1 VSGTTNV
8 TVTNDGVR
16 TLATGYGAIETG
28 TNDKTVTVALTS
40 ATATLGSAVS
50 MVNANTFYDG
60 PQVTLAAGT
69 WLVVGTITC
78 TRAATNATQYTG
90 RIGDAT
96 TNYAATQASHPS
108 QNPHAVS
115 LSMSA
120 VITLGTTTDIKLQA
134 AANQTNAVMQNTP
147 TINGAGST
155 NLATRINAISIS

>member
-1 VSGTTNV
+1 M
-8 TVTNDGVR
+8 
-16 TLATGYGAIETG
+16 A
-28 TNDKTVTVALTS
+28 
-40 ATATLGSAVS
+40 GSI
-50 MVNANTFYDG
+50 G
-60 PQVTLAAGT
+60 L
-69 WLVVGTITC
+69 LVGTITC
-78 TRAATNATQYTG
+78 TRAATTATQYTG

-147 TINGAGST
+147 TINGTGST
-155 NLATRINAISIS
+155 NLATRINAIRIS